1 MCNGLAYAST
11 CSSAF
16 STMAA
21 MFRMTVVLHRGSRN
35 ANPTY
40 IWQSQSVCVQLF
52 DCRGEASVS
61 APRPDT
67 SAGRYLHRMTSG
79 KSGAHDADGHPD
91 GCNCAGRCN
100 SGCGKGAILDL
111 QCPIHGTNSITSGW
125 YRRVD
130 GMQMR
135 HWPATSPGA
144 NDVRMEGRAATDPSR
159 CNQILYIRQP
169 AQASADT
176 NASNL
181 SGVSPDI
188 DLMQVCKNLP

>member
-79 KSGAHDADGHPD
+79 KSGAHDADD
-91 GCNCAGRCN
+91 AEV
-100 SGCGKGAILDL
+100 I
-111 QCPIHGTNSITSGW
+111 
-125 YRRVD
+125 
-130 GMQMR
+130 
-135 HWPATSPGA
+135 
-144 NDVRMEGRAATDPSR
+144 RMAATA
-159 CNQILYIRQP
+159 L
-169 AQASADT
+169 AGVTVVAAE
-176 NASNL
+176 AL
-181 SGVSPDI
+181 S
-188 DLMQVCKNLP
+188 